1 MGIENIK
8 EKIKDLIT
16 EKFKVDENI
25 EDTAFLIDYGL
36 GVDSV
41 STLEFVVALE
51 KEFGVEIDES
61 EINPAILKDIKSV
74 ADYIAGKSV

>member
-8 EKIKDLIT
+8 ERIKGLIA
-16 EKFKVDENI
+16 EKFKVDDNI
-25 EDTAFLIDYGL
+25 KDTAFLVDYGL

-61 EINPAILKDIKSV
+61 EINPVILKDINSV

>member
-1 MGIENIK
+1 MGTEIIK
-8 EKIKDLIT
+8 ERIKGLIA
-16 EKFKVDENI
+16 EKFKVDDNI

-51 KEFGVEIDES
+51 KEFGIEIDES
-61 EINPAILKDIKSV
+61 EINPAILKDINSV
-74 ADYIAGKSV
+74 ADYIKAKSD